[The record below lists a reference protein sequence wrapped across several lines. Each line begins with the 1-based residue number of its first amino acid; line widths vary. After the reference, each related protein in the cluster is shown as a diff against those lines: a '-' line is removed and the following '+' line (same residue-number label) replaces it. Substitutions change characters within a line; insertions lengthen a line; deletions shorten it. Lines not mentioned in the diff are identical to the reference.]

1 MGGFSKTIEKNS
13 VPSWKDSYI
22 NYSDLHRKINHSG
35 FTIDINETFI
45 MILTQISQT
54 QKHLATESESFS
66 LSLGSLLYETSPP
79 PSSLL
84 STSEKLYNLISFS
97 LWNLKII
104 DKLLIKLEKSNKS
117 SKTSFINQNMTI
129 LLSLQ
134 SLSSYKDWYSK
145 ITQELKKLHISQ
157 ESTGINEPLIIK
169 CSKKDIET
177 LDKSLEKAGIE
188 LDKLEYLS
196 IFPREPD
203 FPDFMTLFL
212 SVFSSFIHLT
222 NFYILTLAAKD
233 YSVYVGMDESF
244 SGVLSAVNWAAAV
257 GFTFV
262 YSYWS
267 NYQYKFPTFICSLFV
282 VLGDFIYF
290 FAYSHKSSAMLLLGR
305 FLIGVGGARVIN
317 RRYIATYVK
326 PRSRTVWNSAYVAG
340 SIVGRGM
347 GPVLGA
353 LLYYVDFQLFG
364 YNMNGMNFPSL
375 IMGIVWLVYS
385 VMVLMFFKEPEIKKI
400 PKEILKESEG
410 QSLLPMVV
418 TLMALFVP
426 KVVHEAFV
434 TSTPIVAPLYFGWSI
449 EFVGYYI
456 AIMSLAIAPVHIII
470 AYTSRRFQDRQF
482 IEIALLLTF
491 LGSLLLINFT
501 NFTEIQYILG
511 TILMFIGMNM
521 DDGVTAS
528 LLSKVI
534 PPHISE
540 GIFNAGLIVTFAGSF
555 ARGVG
560 GFGIAIAGW
569 IDQDPKPME
578 NILFIPLTI
587 ISLVSLLIF
596 MKYYNRLDTKL
607 FSK

>member
-1 MGGFSKTIEKNS
+1 MGDFSKTIEKNS
-13 VPSWKDSYI
+13 VSSWKDSYI
-22 NYSDLHRKINHSG
+22 NYSELRGKINRAG
-35 FTIDINETFI
+35 FSVDINETFN
-45 MILTQISQT
+45 MILSQALQT
-54 QKHLATESESFS
+54 QKHLALESESFS
-66 LSLGSLLYETSPP
+66 SSLGSLLYETSPP

-84 STSEKLYNLISFS
+84 SSSENLYNLISFS
-97 LWNLKII
+97 LWNLKTI
-104 DKLLIKLEKSNKS
+104 DKLLIKLEKYSKS
-117 SKTSFINQNMTI
+117 SKASFLNQNI
-129 LLSLQ
+129 NLLVSLQ
-134 SLSSYKDWYSK
+134 NLSSYKDWYSK
-145 ITQELKKLHISQ
+145 ITQELKKLHNNQ
-157 ESTGINEPLIIK
+157 EGVGINEPLIVK
-169 CSKKDIET
+169 YSKKDIET
-177 LDKSLEKAGIE
+177 LDKSLEKVGIE

-196 IFPREPD
+196 LFPREPD

-290 FAYSHKSSAMLLLGR
+290 FAYSYKSAGMLLLGR

-353 LLYYVDFQLFG
+353 LLYYIDFQWFG
-364 YNMNGMNFPSL
+364 YDMNGMNFPSL
-375 IMGIVWLVYS
+375 IMGMVWLVYS
-385 VMVLMFFKEPEIKKI
+385 VMVLVFFKEPEIKRLS
-400 PKEILKESEG
+400 KETLKESEG
-410 QSLLPMVV
+410 QSLLPMSV
-418 TLMALFVP
+418 TLLALFVP

-449 EFVGYYI
+449 EFVGYFI
-456 AIMSLAIAPVHIII
+456 AIMSMAIAPVHIII

-501 NFTEIQYILG
+501 HFTEMQYIVG

-569 IDQDPKPME
+569 IDQDPSLME

-587 ISLVSLLIF
+587 VSFASLLVF

-607 FSK
+607 FTK

>member
-1 MGGFSKTIEKNS
+1 
-13 VPSWKDSYI
+13 
-22 NYSDLHRKINHSG
+22 
-35 FTIDINETFI
+35 
-45 MILTQISQT
+45 
-54 QKHLATESESFS
+54 
-66 LSLGSLLYETSPP
+66 
-79 PSSLL
+79 
-84 STSEKLYNLISFS
+84 
-97 LWNLKII
+97 
-104 DKLLIKLEKSNKS
+104 
-117 SKTSFINQNMTI
+117 
-129 LLSLQ
+129 
-134 SLSSYKDWYSK
+134 
-145 ITQELKKLHISQ
+145 
-157 ESTGINEPLIIK
+157 
-169 CSKKDIET
+169 
-177 LDKSLEKAGIE
+177 
-188 LDKLEYLS
+188 
-196 IFPREPD
+196 
-203 FPDFMTLFL
+203 
-212 SVFSSFIHLT
+212 
-222 NFYILTLAAKD
+222 
-233 YSVYVGMDESF
+233 
-244 SGVLSAVNWAAAV
+244 
-257 GFTFV
+257 
-262 YSYWS
+262 
-267 NYQYKFPTFICSLFV
+267 
-282 VLGDFIYF
+282 
-290 FAYSHKSSAMLLLGR
+290 
-305 FLIGVGGARVIN
+305 
-317 RRYIATYVK
+317 
-326 PRSRTVWNSAYVAG
+326 VAG

-353 LLYYVDFQLFG
+353 LLYYVDFQWLG

-385 VMVLMFFKEPEIKKI
+385 VMVLVFFKEPEIRKLSKDT
-400 PKEILKESEG
+400 LKQSEG
-410 QSLLPMVV
+410 QSLLPMSV

-456 AIMSLAIAPVHIII
+456 AIMSMAIAPVHIII

-501 NFTEIQYILG
+501 HFTEMQYIIG

-569 IDQDPKPME
+569 IDKDPNPME

-587 ISLVSLLIF
+587 ISLASLLIF

-607 FSK
+607 FTK

>member
-1 MGGFSKTIEKNS
+1 MGDFSKTIEKNS
-13 VPSWKDSYI
+13 VSSWKNSYI
-22 NYSDLHRKINHSG
+22 NYSELRGKINRSG
-35 FTIDINETFI
+35 FSVDINETFN
-45 MILTQISQT
+45 MILSQALQT
-54 QKHLATESESFS
+54 QKHLALESESFS
-66 LSLGSLLYETSPP
+66 SSLGSLLYETSPP

-84 STSEKLYNLISFS
+84 SSSENLYNLISFS
-97 LWNLKII
+97 LWNLKTI
-104 DKLLIKLEKSNKS
+104 DKLLIKLEKYSKS
-117 SKTSFINQNMTI
+117 SKASFLNQNI
-129 LLSLQ
+129 NLLLSLQ
-134 SLSSYKDWYSK
+134 NLSSYKDWYSK
-145 ITQELKKLHISQ
+145 ITQELKKLYNNQ
-157 ESTGINEPLIIK
+157 EGVGINEPLIVK
-169 CSKKDIET
+169 YNKKDIET
-177 LDKSLEKAGIE
+177 LDKSLEKVGIE

-196 IFPREPD
+196 LFPREPD

-233 YSVYVGMDESF
+233 YSIYIGMDESF

-290 FAYSHKSSAMLLLGR
+290 FAYSYKSAGMLLLGR

-326 PRSRTVWNSAYVAG
+326 LRSRTVWNSAYVAG

-353 LLYYVDFQLFG
+353 LLYYIDFQWFG
-364 YNMNGMNFPSL
+364 YDMNGMNFPSL
-375 IMGIVWLVYS
+375 IMGMVWLVYS
-385 VMVLMFFKEPEIKKI
+385 VMVLVFFKEPQIKRLS
-400 PKEILKESEG
+400 KETLKESEG
-410 QSLLPMVV
+410 QSLLPMSV
-418 TLMALFVP
+418 TLLALFVP

-456 AIMSLAIAPVHIII
+456 AIMSMAIAPVHIII

-501 NFTEIQYILG
+501 HFTEMQYIVG

-569 IDQDPKPME
+569 IDQDPSLME

-587 ISLVSLLIF
+587 VSFASLLVF

-607 FSK
+607 FTK